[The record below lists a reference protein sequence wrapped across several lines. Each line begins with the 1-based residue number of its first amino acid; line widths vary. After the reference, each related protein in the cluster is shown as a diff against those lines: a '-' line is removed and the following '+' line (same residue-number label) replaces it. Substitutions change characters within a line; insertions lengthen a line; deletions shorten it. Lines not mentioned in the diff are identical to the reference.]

1 MEWEFRAVG
10 GTVFL
15 RCAMWV
21 KIWQLEKRGSQ
32 FRVLKKKMLKLEIK
46 YQL

>member
-21 KIWQLEKRGSQ
+21 KDFSVGEERKSI
-32 FRVLKKKMLKLEIK
+32 
-46 YQL
+46 

>member
-21 KIWQLEKRGSQ
+21 KVCQLGKRGSQ
-32 FRVLKKKMLKLEIK
+32 FRVLKKMLKLEIK